1 MSDCLNT
8 QVESCST
15 APDPAALRGGGQR
28 VQYTQVKYYL
38 RLSISYQKS
47 KCKYNQL
54 KEMNCLQTCY
64 IIIQNMALTAKILR
78 FNKLKNCVNSV
89 PPVRLELFLHTLMV
103 IVLEP
108 YPQYNAVLS
117 VT

>member
-1 MSDCLNT
+1 MLHCSRP
-8 QVESCST
+8 SST
-15 APDPAALRGGGQR
+15 AGRLSKGAVYSSKILPT
-28 VQYTQVKYYL
+28 V
-38 RLSISYQKS
+38 RLSIFYQKS

-78 FNKLKNCVNSV
+78 FNQLKNCVNSV
-89 PPVRLELFLHTLMV
+89 PPVGLELFLHTLMV